1 MRAAWKATVGP
12 RETRSGRERMR
23 YTQEG
28 LRLTFA
34 SWKASAEGKEGFWM
48 AAVSGLN
55 RGFASLKNL
64 AGTTENL
71 AGFPARSGL
80 SGEIA
85 NPLLKLE
92 SHAEASSSS
101 TPTTCT

>member
-12 RETRSGRERMR
+12 RETRSGRERMS

-34 SWKASAEGKEGFWM
+34 SWEASAEGKEGFWM
-48 AAVSGLN
+48 AAVSGLKLES
-55 RGFASLKNL
+55 FA
-64 AGTTENL
+64 
-71 AGFPARSGL
+71 
-80 SGEIA
+80 
-85 NPLLKLE
+85 E

-101 TPTTCT
+101 TPTTAPEDSCGSRRRWRYLLGPPWQQ